1 MPSENLTVQTN
12 LKYELML
19 NEKRKQ
25 LIETLAQGFAKLA
38 VVIAATFLLPITTSA
53 APTDVTAVDEVQQ
66 VKVVKGKVVDE
77 TGEPMIGVTVKARG
91 GKEGTVTDLS
101 GQFQLSTQAS
111 QLELSYVGYKS
122 QVVAARDGQTISMKP
137 DHTTL
142 DDVVVVGY
150 GTMKKRDLTG
160 AISSVKQ
167 EEIRRA
173 PVLNAMEGLQGKIAG
188 LDITRS
194 SGAAGTSPSVLLRGN
209 RSILGDCS
217 PLYVIDGVAGGSLDN
232 LNPND
237 IESIEVLK
245 DASSTAI
252 YGSAGAN
259 GVIIITTRQGIKG
272 KTQVDFNAYLGVN
285 AWPSF
290 PGTLQGDKWIQFL
303 DERFYQS
310 KGYRPEGTKGTAT
323 YMDNLVGN
331 EGLNFT
337 VGTREAMGLTYD
349 EDGNA
354 VYNPAAAQWVSWK
367 DEVIQTGVQQ
377 NYNISVRGGGE
388 KLQSYMSMGYQQEK
402 GLYRKDQAQLMTFR
416 SGANY
421 QVNNIVSLGYQS
433 TISYR
438 NRDKRPSRLS
448 KSLTSTPLGKVW
460 NEDGTLNIHPIYDN
474 DTYINI
480 MADDVENVY
489 ESNSKNIHLSIAP
502 FVELRPLKGLSLRSM
517 ANVGYSNSRNAT
529 WDGLNTYYKLSGSQ
543 VNKRKAD
550 YNTGMSWS
558 VMWQNVLTYNFK
570 LADVHDITLTGIS
583 EYGKSFSEKGEAH
596 NEDMNYDVQKWY
608 NLQDGKNPSV
618 KTDYSD
624 KATMAWAARVH
635 YSYLSRYLLTASLRH
650 DGSSVLYKKKR
661 WSTFPSVALAWR
673 MSDEN
678 FMDFSK
684 EWLDDLKL
692 RVGYGVTG
700 NANISPY
707 SSQTLVESSAN
718 TLNLGGAQ
726 VSNYVLTRSVA
737 NYDLTWEKS
746 YNWNL
751 GLDFTLLNNRIDG
764 SIELYST
771 DTKGVLYNREL
782 PTVFGSYNAKT
793 PYTKASNIA
802 RIKNRGIEVTLN
814 TRNIQ
819 TKDFQWN
826 STLTFMTNNEKLKEI
841 DLGNSVTVSKLV
853 SLELYLDNPTK
864 TLYGYKKVGIWQQD
878 EAEQA
883 ICFDNKPGDVK
894 LLVNGSEGRG
904 LTWDPNY
911 TYTMSE
917 TDPDTGARIQKT
929 HYGAFYEDIMATGER
944 KYYTGNSPYSVSSA
958 TDRMILGHTTP
969 DWSLGFQNQFIYRD
983 FDLTIQ
989 AFMRWGQTING
1000 KSDCLLGVHNTTNI
1014 PECFEYWTESNPTNA
1029 YPRVH
1034 GQSTQAREAM
1044 GFVDGSYIKIK
1055 NITLGYTLPSA
1066 LLKKMSISKMR
1077 LYATITNPFIWA
1089 KEHDLLKGMDP
1100 ESNCSDEFP
1109 LYRTLVFGLN
1119 VSF

>member
-1 MPSENLTVQTN
+1 
-12 LKYELML
+12 ML
-19 NEKRKQ
+19 NKGKHKQ
-25 LIETLAQGFAKLA
+25 HLETLARGFVKMSVA
-38 VVIAATFLLPITTSA
+38 VFAAVLIPATAGAAGIGAASA
-53 APTDVTAVDEVQQ
+53 DEVQQ
-66 VKVVKGKVVDE
+66 QKVVKGKVVDE
-77 TGEPMIGVTVKARG
+77 NGEPMIGVTVKARG
-91 GKEGTVTDLS
+91 GREGALTDLS
-101 GQFQLSTQAS
+101 GQFHLATQAT
-111 QLELSYVGYKS
+111 QLELTYVGYKPM
-122 QVVAARDGQTISMKP
+122 VVSARDGQTIAMTP

-194 SGAAGTSPSVLLRGN
+194 SGAAGTSPQVLLRGN
-209 RSILGDCS
+209 RSLDGDCS

-259 GVIIITTRQGIKG
+259 GVVIITTRQGIKG
-272 KTQVDFNAYLGVN
+272 KTQVDFNAYVGVN

-290 PGTLQGDKWIQFL
+290 PGTLQGDDWIQFL
-303 DERFYQS
+303 DERYYQG
-310 KGYRPEGTKGTAT
+310 KGYRPEGAHGTAA
-323 YMDNLVGN
+323 YMNNLIGN

-349 EDGNA
+349 DDGNA
-354 VYNPAAAQWVSWK
+354 VYNPAAARWVNWK

-377 NYNISVRGGGE
+377 NYNVSVRGGGD

-421 QVNNIVSLGYQS
+421 QVNNVVSLGYQS
-433 TISYR
+433 TVSYR
-438 NRDKRPSRLS
+438 NRDNRPSRLS
-448 KSLTSTPLGKVW
+448 KSLTSTPLGTVW
-460 NEDGTLNIHPIYDN
+460 NDDGTLNIHPIYDN

-480 MADDVENVY
+480 MADDVDNVY
-489 ESNSKNIHLSIAP
+489 ESNSKNLHLSIAP
-502 FVELRPLKGLSLRSM
+502 YVELRPLKGLSLKSLV
-517 ANVGYSNSRNAT
+517 NVGYSNSRSGV
-529 WDGLNTYYKLSGSQ
+529 WSGLNTYYKLSGSQ
-543 VNKRKAD
+543 VNKREAN
-550 YNTGMSWS
+550 YNTGLGWS
-558 VMWQNVLTYNFK
+558 TMWQNVLTYNFK
-570 LADVHDITLTGIS
+570 LADAHDITLTGIT
-583 EYGKSFSEKGEAH
+583 EYGKSNSEQGKMQ

-608 NLQDGKNPSV
+608 NLQDGKNPYV
-618 KTDYSD
+618 YTNYTDKT
-624 KATMAWAARVH
+624 TMAWAGRVH
-635 YSYLSRYLLTASLRH
+635 YSYKSRYLLTASLRY
-650 DGSSVLYKKKR
+650 DGSSVLYKEKR
-661 WSTFPSVALAWR
+661 WNAFPSAAVAWR
-673 MSDEN
+673 VSDEK
-678 FMDFSK
+678 FMDFAES
-684 EWLDDLKL
+684 WLDDLKL

-718 TLNLGGAQ
+718 LLNLGGAQ
-726 VSNYVLTRSVA
+726 VSNYVLTQAVA

-746 YNWNL
+746 YNWNI
-751 GLDFTLLNNRIDG
+751 GVDFSILNGRIDG
-764 SIELYST
+764 SVELYST
-771 DTKGVLYNREL
+771 DTKGVLYKRTL
-782 PTVFGSYNAKT
+782 PTAFGLYNAKA
-793 PYTKASNIA
+793 PYTKMSNIA
-802 RIKNRGIEVTLN
+802 RIKNRGIEVTVN
-814 TRNIQ
+814 SRNIR

-826 STLTFMTNNEKLKEI
+826 STLTFMTNNEKLKKI
-841 DLGNSVTVSKLV
+841 DLGNNVTVSELV
-853 SLELYLDNPTK
+853 SLGLYLNNPTK

-883 ICFDNKPGDVK
+883 ICFNNKPGDVK
-894 LLVNGSEGRG
+894 LQVNGSEGRG

-929 HYGAFYEDIMATGER
+929 HHGAYYEDIMATGVR

-969 DWSLGFQNQFIYRD
+969 DWSLGFQNQFIYKD

-1000 KSDCLLGVHNTTNI
+1000 KSNSLLGVHNTTNI
-1014 PECFEYWTESNPTNA
+1014 PECFDYWTETNPTNA
-1029 YPRVH
+1029 YPRVY

-1055 NITLGYTLPSA
+1055 NVTLGYTVPSA
-1066 LLKKMSISKMR
+1066 LLKKMNMSKLR

-1109 LYRTLVFGLN
+1109 LYRTLVFGVN